1 VTSSKCCV
9 MSNGSEIWM
18 KNKKLHRE
26 DGPAIVRT
34 RDNYSAYYLEGRQ
47 LSFEHWFN
55 EVGRTHITG
64 KKLTYFLL
72 KYNIG
77 Q

>member
-1 VTSSKCCV
+1 MTSSKCCV
-9 MSNGSEIWM
+9 MSDGSEIWL

-34 RDNYSAYYLEGRQ
+34 RDNYNAYYLEGRQ
-47 LSFEHWFN
+47 LSYKDWFN
-55 EVGRTHITG
+55 DVGKKHITG